1 MSARRTSLA
10 AAVLLCAAAFRGFAA
25 DDPLVFSATG
35 WDFGTV
41 ERDAKPETTLTV
53 RNQSADRVTVSVI
66 PACDCLAVEPMR
78 RSIDPGATAAFRLS
92 FDPADEEGAVT
103 RDFVIATDVPGRAK
117 LLFTVTGTVEGGSAA
132 AAVGK
137 VAGSPPAG
145 GGKPEVPGRDGS
157 ILLTYFYTPGCA
169 RCERFLSEEVPRL
182 ARELGVAI
190 DVVRRDALAAEG
202 YEEYARVAGSLGTT
216 VRAFP
221 GLLVGRQV
229 LLQGEEEIRARLA
242 SVLVGAGEP
251 AAQAAA
257 VPATGAPVSAAA
269 PPPAAA
275 LSVLPVLAGGLLD
288 GVNPCAFT
296 TLIFLLASLAL
307 AGRRRSE
314 VLLIGGLFT
323 LAVFATY
330 FAVGLGLFAA
340 LRAAVSFP
348 LVSRVIRWVLVAVLA
363 VFAGLSAR
371 DAVLASRGRAT
382 DMALQLPGF
391 LKRRI
396 HASIR
401 TRVRSTALAASA
413 LGLGFLVSVFEF
425 ACTGQVYLPTLAYL
439 SRLGDA
445 RAVPLLAVY
454 NLGFIAP
461 LAAVFAASWAGVTSR
476 GLTAFFQRHLVAVKV
491 ALAVFFAGLAVLTL
505 AT

>member
-1 MSARRTSLA
+1 VSVRRLALA
-10 AAVLLCAAAFRGFAA
+10 AAVLLCAAAFRGFPA
-25 DDPLVFSATG
+25 DDPLVFSAAG
-35 WDFGTV
+35 WDFGV
-41 ERDAKPETTLTV
+41 VDRDAKPETTLTV
-53 RNQSADRVTVSVI
+53 GNRSADPVTVSVI
-66 PACDCLAVEPMR
+66 PACDCLAVEPVR
-78 RSIDPGATAAFRLS
+78 RTIAAGARAAFRLA
-92 FDPADEEGAVT
+92 FDPSAEAGAISRDLVIVT
-103 RDFVIATDVPGRAK
+103 DIPGRGK
-117 LLFTVTGTVEGGSAA
+117 LLFTVTGTVEGGPDATP
-132 AAVGK
+132 VGDA
-137 VAGSPPAG
+137 AGSAPPG
-145 GGKPEVPGRDGS
+145 GEDLATGRT
-157 ILLTYFYTPGCA
+157 IPLTYFYTPGC
-169 RCERFLSEEVPRL
+169 RSCERFLAEELPRL
-182 ARELGVAI
+182 ARERGVAI
-190 DVVRRDALAAEG
+190 DVIRRDVLASGG
-202 YEEYARVAGSLGTT
+202 YEEYARVAGSLGTA
-216 VRAFP
+216 VHAIP
-221 GLLVGRQV
+221 GLLVGDGV
-229 LLQGEEEIRARLA
+229 LLQGEDQIRARLA
-242 SVLVGAGEP
+242 AALGGEGGRVAEPATPGEP
-251 AAQAAA
+251 
-257 VPATGAPVSAAA
+257 PSPPV
-269 PPPAAA
+269 PAAA

-307 AGRRRSE
+307 AGRQRRE
-314 VLLIGGLFT
+314 VLLIGSLFT

-340 LRAAVSFP
+340 LRAAVAFP
-348 LVSRVIRWVLVAVLA
+348 LVSRIIRWALVAVLA
-363 VFAGLSAR
+363 VFAALSAR
-371 DAVLASRGRAT
+371 DAVLAARGRAS

-461 LAAVFAASWAGVTSR
+461 LVAVFAASWAGVTSR
-476 GLTAFFQRHLVAVKV
+476 GLSAFFQRHLVAVK
-491 ALAVFFAGLAVLTL
+491 ALLAVFFTGLAVLTL